1 MREEL
6 LENSF
11 KLVTQQD
18 YTEAI
23 TALKDKAVTL
33 RIQVLDLASTYD
45 CIVRRIQLL
54 ESEKY
59 DKFSKKITKKIKKTI
74 KKARS
79 KS

>member
-1 MREEL
+1 MSKK
-6 LENSF
+6 LEDSV

-23 TALKDKAVTL
+23 AALKDKAVTL

-45 CIVRRIQLL
+45 CIIRRIQLL
-54 ESEKY
+54 ESEKD
-59 DKFSKKITKKIKKTI
+59 DKFSKKTTTKTKKAV

>member
-1 MREEL
+1 MSNK
-6 LENSF
+6 LENSV

-45 CIVRRIQLL
+45 CIVKRIQLL
-54 ESEKY
+54 ESEKH
-59 DKFSKKITKKIKKTI
+59 DKFSKKITKKTKKAV

>member
-1 MREEL
+1 MSKK
-6 LENSF
+6 LEDSV

-33 RIQVLDLASTYD
+33 RIQVLDLASAYNCVITKL
-45 CIVRRIQLL
+45 QAL
-54 ESEKY
+54 EREKN
-59 DKFSKKITKKIKKTI
+59 DKFSKKTTKKT

>member
-1 MREEL
+1 MSNK
-6 LENSF
+6 LENSV

-23 TALKDKAVTL
+23 TVLKDKAVTL

-45 CIVRRIQLL
+45 CIVRKIQLL
-54 ESEKY
+54 EREKN
-59 DKFSKKITKKIKKTI
+59 DKFSKKTTTKTKKAV

>member
-1 MREEL
+1 MSKK
-6 LENSF
+6 LEDSV

-23 TALKDKAVTL
+23 AALKDKAVTL
-33 RIQVLDLASTYD
+33 RIQVLDLASAYNCVITKL
-45 CIVRRIQLL
+45 QAL
-54 ESEKY
+54 EREKN
-59 DKFSKKITKKIKKTI
+59 DKFSKKTTEKVKKAV